1 MRTPLVTIFEDTLN
15 RCFSSALEATL
26 GREVRDEVYRNL
38 EKRGVSKNL
47 VSSMFD
53 NVAQVLMD
61 VFGEGYRMII
71 HRTIVDLYKEYS
83 QRIDFSYVDSLKRP
97 LEFLRE
103 RVVVD
108 HLRPRGSREDSLDS
122 FFDQKNVASAE
133 QW

>member
-1 MRTPLVTIFEDTLN
+1 MRTPLVTIFEDAVN
-15 RCFSSALEATL
+15 RCLSSALEATL
-26 GREVRDEVYRNL
+26 GREVRDELYRSL
-38 EKRGVSKNL
+38 EKRGISTGL

-71 HRTIVDLYKEYS
+71 HRTILGLYKEYS

-108 HLRPRGSREDSLDS
+108 HLRPRGSQEDSLDS
-122 FFDQKNVASAE
+122 FFDQKSATSTE